1 MKTSTDRILT
11 THVGSLPRGQSL
23 SDILVAK
30 ANDNTI
36 SLDTFESTLTTA
48 LENIV
53 KRQLEIGIN
62 IGNDGEM
69 PRTDFVSYITE
80 RMSGFGRGKG
90 PNRPLPLDAKKFPL
104 WFELMQ
110 KSGRRRISPYHLPQ
124 TIGPLLYDDLSGV
137 EKECQDFKAV
147 LGRQSVG
154 FAESFMTAVSPGFAA
169 NALVNL
175 HYDSY
180 ENYVFAMARALK
192 REYEHI
198 VNHGFLLQ
206 IDSPDMGMEKSGYF
220 QDRTVSEFL
229 SMMELHVA
237 ALNEAIANIPKDQIR
252 LHACWGNRDGPHYH
266 DIPCPFVL
274 PVMYQANVG
283 ALALPFANPRHS
295 HEIEA
300 FRKLPLPDNM
310 VLLVGVIETTNNYVE
325 HPQVVCERLVRAA
338 DCVGDKTRI
347 IAGTDCGFGTMA
359 GDTFTAEDVVWQ
371 KLQSLVDGAKLASK
385 DLWL

>member
-124 TIGPLLYDDLSGV
+124 TIGPLL
-137 EKECQDFKAV
+137 
-147 LGRQSVG
+147 
-154 FAESFMTAVSPGFAA
+154 
-169 NALVNL
+169 
-175 HYDSY
+175 
-180 ENYVFAMARALK
+180 
-192 REYEHI
+192 
-198 VNHGFLLQ
+198 
-206 IDSPDMGMEKSGYF
+206 
-220 QDRTVSEFL
+220 
-229 SMMELHVA
+229 
-237 ALNEAIANIPKDQIR
+237 
-252 LHACWGNRDGPHYH
+252 
-266 DIPCPFVL
+266 
-274 PVMYQANVG
+274 
-283 ALALPFANPRHS
+283 
-295 HEIEA
+295 
-300 FRKLPLPDNM
+300 
-310 VLLVGVIETTNNYVE
+310 
-325 HPQVVCERLVRAA
+325 
-338 DCVGDKTRI
+338 
-347 IAGTDCGFGTMA
+347 
-359 GDTFTAEDVVWQ
+359 
-371 KLQSLVDGAKLASK
+371 
-385 DLWL
+385 